1 MKTNKRNIFVQ
12 LLSGIFS
19 SLVFLH
25 IGYLLS
31 EKLTLPQTNLS
42 KYGEPIIFMAYILI
56 FMVFTSLTAILSKT
70 YNLKHLYY
78 SFFGVFFV
86 STISALASWY
96 LDDTLFL
103 ILFPF
108 VKNLGYPITAIARVM
123 QKITTYTVDWFD
135 GYTTYPVDETILYEN
150 DTIVIFLIITLVSI
164 AIHQL
169 HTETYEHETALKRW
183 KLNSPARGLAF
194 SIIFGYGG
202 FISLITVLDH
212 IPYDKFNT
220 AIDIM
225 YHLLSITCITL
236 TLTMITFALPVV
248 LISCLFISSIQNAKQ
263 QKNPR
268 QVFNPLV
275 LLAVYLTCYGTYTIY
290 ETTMSC
296 F

>member
-31 EKLTLPQTNLS
+31 EKLTLPQTSLS

-169 HTETYEHETALKRW
+169 HTETDEHETALKRW

-194 SIIFGYGG
+194 SMVFGYGG

-275 LLAVYLTCYGTYTIY
+275 LLAAYLTCYGTYTIC